1 MRCHTG
7 PESNK
12 GSARCEPTISFGK
25 RTRAGKP
32 WQQRVVPMQQE
43 NERNYFPH
51 PTPYAFSMY
60 ERRERAGPG

>member
-1 MRCHTG
+1 VLPHR
-7 PESNK
+7 PREAK
-12 GSARCEPTISFGK
+12 GSSALRAYASLRK
-25 RTRAGKP
+25 HTRAENT

-60 ERRERAGPG
+60 ERREKAGPG